1 MIRLAMLVL
10 MGLIVLYV
18 SYTLDQR
25 EVMKMKFKDKV
36 ITKEQ
41 LASYEEAI
49 ELSEAYDHADTRTFV
64 ALKKEYRAAKR
75 LYKKQQREAAGK

>member
-1 MIRLAMLVL
+1 MIRTAMFAL
-10 MGLIVLYV
+10 MGLILIFV
-18 SYTLDQR
+18 SYTLDKR
-25 EVMKMKFKDKV
+25 EVMKMKFKDQI

-75 LYKKQQREAAGK
+75 LYKKQQRRAGK

>member
-1 MIRLAMLVL
+1 MIRTAMFAL
-10 MGLIVLYV
+10 MGLILIFV
-18 SYTLDQR
+18 SYTLDKR
-25 EVMKMKFKDKV
+25 EVMKMKFKDQV

-49 ELSEAYDHADTRTFV
+49 ELSIAYDHADTRTFV

-75 LYKKQQREAAGK
+75 LYKKQQRRAGK

>member
-1 MIRLAMLVL
+1 MIRTAMFAL
-10 MGLIVLYV
+10 MGLILIFV
-18 SYTLDQR
+18 SYTLDKR
-25 EVMKMKFKDKV
+25 EVMKMKFKDQV

-49 ELSEAYDHADTRTFV
+49 ELSIAYDHADTREFA

-75 LYKKQQREAAGK
+75 LYKKQQRRAGK